1 MHVVLCV
8 ILHLNISYNNVL
20 VVVNVIM
27 YSLNLLNIQQWDDVI
42 CWNFNKYVLILEEEF
57 GECVL

>member
-27 YSLNLLNIQQWDDVI
+27 YSLNLLNIQQ
-42 CWNFNKYVLILEEEF
+42 
-57 GECVL
+57 